1 MRNIALTLRYL
12 GTAYHGWQVQKN
24 DITVGQTLEKAA
36 AMVVG
41 HKVHITGC
49 GRTDAGVHAIGQV
62 AHFDTPVSIPAKNF
76 VRGLNRFLP
85 PDIRVTKAEERDENF
100 HARFSAHEKTY
111 RYVVYTSKTESALL
125 YDRAWRIDYP
135 LDADKMRKAAEY
147 LVGEHDFASFVSS
160 GADTKTTVRNV
171 KSISVVKRGKEIRLT
186 FTANGFLYNMVRLMT
201 GAIVLAGS
209 GKIEPEE
216 VKRMLEARSKTAVT
230 NVAPACGLYL
240 VKVKYPPLSRK

>member
-1 MRNIALTLRYL
+1 MRRIVITIGYVGSNY
-12 GTAYHGWQVQKN
+12 GGWQVQPN
-24 DITVGQTLEKAA
+24 RDTVQARVEAALLALTGVQTT
-36 AMVVG
+36 VVAS
-41 HKVHITGC
+41 

-111 RYVVYTSKTESALL
+111 RYVLYMSKTENALL

-216 VKRMLEARSKTAVT
+216 VKRMLEAKSKTAVT